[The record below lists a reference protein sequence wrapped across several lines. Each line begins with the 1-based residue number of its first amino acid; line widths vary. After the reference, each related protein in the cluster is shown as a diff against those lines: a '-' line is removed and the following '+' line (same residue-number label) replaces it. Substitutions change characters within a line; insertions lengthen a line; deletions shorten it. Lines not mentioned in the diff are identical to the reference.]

1 MKTFTAAALTGLG
14 LALAGCSVGQ
24 QTSAGL
30 TQGYG
35 NIPVSI
41 QGDLPAVQEREVAQ
55 AAAAA
60 ECVVGRHAAIT
71 DYIAANRTA
80 SAVGGSS
87 AGSGSGGTTDP
98 RLVESPTR
106 LGSRARLE
114 PMTKEE
120 ALRAVTAIAN
130 AIVEEVKEVEP
141 DGAPASSIY
150 LALMEHGCS
159 FAQFQQIMD
168 ALVETGKL
176 RQECYLYYAVP

>member
-1 MKTFTAAALTGLG
+1 MKRILALAG
-14 LALAGCSVGQ
+14 LALASGCTTALAQ
-24 QTSAGL
+24 DL
-30 TQGYG
+30 
-35 NIPVSI
+35 NI

-98 RLVESPTR
+98 RLVKPPTR
-106 LGSRARLE
+106 LGSGARRG

-120 ALRAVTAIAN
+120 ALRAILAIAD
-130 AIVEEVKEVEP
+130 AIVEAVRSVEP
-141 DGAPASSIY
+141 DGAPGGVIY
-150 LALMEHGCS
+150 LAMMEHGCS
-159 FAQFQQIMD
+159 LDQFQQIMD
-168 ALVETGKL
+168 ALVEAGRL
-176 RQECYLYYAVP
+176 RQEGHFYYAAHDGTQASRHHR